1 MSFFILFLQKN
12 SPVEIK
18 SKIINVFKLI
28 FPASPIESG
37 IFLLF
42 FSVYGILGSYIAINY
57 TVIFDS
63 RIPWDAYFSFDNKSI
78 VMSGGSFE
86 RHPLSYYFFNWLRS
100 LALYISGGKTDT
112 TFRLVLAWFSNLA
125 VSLSIL
131 QIFKYLKNIIKL
143 PFKVNL
149 LLVIFFSFFS
159 TSIILSFTPENFTYT
174 LFLLTLFNHY
184 SALKVQ
190 KEQQIPALALIF
202 AGVSIGG
209 LTVTNIVKVFI
220 PVGFQK
226 GLFKDR
232 KKIGHAILSITLTC
246 ICFALLYLN
255 RINFKYENI
264 FHRTNEQYEKFSN
277 VRSTPLWDAVL
288 SYFFGE
294 NILLSNFI
302 IRDKHNMQ
310 GFHYKGLIM
319 DIYSSWIPYV
329 FILILL
335 LLILWS
341 YVKNIKNK
349 LVHILVISFMVDIII
364 HCILKFGIH
373 TSYIYGGHFVFV
385 YPLLL
390 GWLFYAYRKSS
401 KTFSF
406 LTITVTFLCVYLV
419 INNIIRMSEFFV
431 FLDQNYQ

>member
-1 MSFFILFLQKN
+1 M
-12 SPVEIK
+12 
-18 SKIINVFKLI
+18 
-28 FPASPIESG
+28 
-37 IFLLF
+37 
-42 FSVYGILGSYIAINY
+42 
-57 TVIFDS
+57 
-63 RIPWDAYFSFDNKSI
+63 
-78 VMSGGSFE
+78 
-86 RHPLSYYFFNWLRS
+86 
-100 LALYISGGKTDT
+100 
-112 TFRLVLAWFSNLA
+112 
-125 VSLSIL
+125 
-131 QIFKYLKNIIKL
+131 
-143 PFKVNL
+143 
-149 LLVIFFSFFS
+149 
-159 TSIILSFTPENFTYT
+159 SII
-174 LFLLTLFNHY
+174 
-184 SALKVQ
+184 
-190 KEQQIPALALIF
+190 
-202 AGVSIGG
+202 
-209 LTVTNIVKVFI
+209 
-220 PVGFQK
+220 
-226 GLFKDR
+226 
-232 KKIGHAILSITLTC
+232 LTC

-302 IRDKHNMQ
+302 IRNKHNMQ

-335 LLILWS
+335 LFILWS
-341 YVKNIKNK
+341 YIKNIKNK
-349 LVHILVISFMVDIII
+349 LVHILMISFMIDIII

-401 KTFSF
+401 KAFSV
-406 LTITVTFLCVYLV
+406 LTITVIFLSVYVV

>member
-1 MSFFILFLQKN
+1 MA
-12 SPVEIK
+12 IK
-18 SKIINVFKLI
+18 SKILNVFRLI
-28 FPASPIESG
+28 FPSTPIELG
-37 IFLLF
+37 LF
-42 FSVYGILGSYIAINY
+42 FTFLTAYGILGSYIAINY

-86 RHPLSYYFFNWLRS
+86 RHPLSYYFFNWLRE
-100 LALYISGGKTDT
+100 LALLVSSGKTDT
-112 TFRLVLAWFSNLA
+112 TFRLTLAWFSNLA
-125 VSLSIL
+125 VSLSVL

-143 PFKVNL
+143 PLHINL
-149 LLVIFFSFFS
+149 LLVVFFSFFS
-159 TSIILSFTPENFTYT
+159 TSILLSFTPENFTYT

-184 SALKVQ
+184 SAIKIQ

-202 AGVSIGG
+202 AGVSVGG

-226 GLFKDR
+226 GLFKSWR
-232 KKIGHAILSITLTC
+232 KIGYAIFSIILTC
-246 ICFALLYLN
+246 ICFIVLYLN

-264 FHRTNEQYEKFSN
+264 FNRTNEQYEKFSN
-277 VRSTPLWDAVL
+277 VRSTPIWDAVL

-294 NILLSNFI
+294 NILFSNFI

-310 GFHYKGLIM
+310 GFDYKGLIM
-319 DIYSSWIPYV
+319 DVYSSWIPYV
-329 FILILL
+329 FICTLL
-335 LLILWS
+335 LLVLWS
-341 YVKNIKNK
+341 YFKNIKNK
-349 LVHILVISFMVDIII
+349 LVQILMISFSIDIII
-364 HCILKFGIH
+364 HCLLKFGIH

-390 GWLFYAYRKSS
+390 GWLFYSYKRSS
-401 KTFSF
+401 KAFSF
-406 LTITVTFLCVYLV
+406 LTIMITFLFAYLA

>member
-1 MSFFILFLQKN
+1 M
-12 SPVEIK
+12 EIK
-18 SKIINVFKLI
+18 SKIVNVFKLI

-220 PVGFQK
+220 PVGFQR

-232 KKIGHAILSITLTC
+232 KKIGHAILSIILTC

-302 IRDKHNMQ
+302 IRNKHNMQ

-401 KTFSF
+401 KAFSV
-406 LTITVTFLCVYLV
+406 LTITVIFLSVYLV